1 MTLPEDNTQIF
12 ASKYMTVLSDKAELA
27 KLLNEKTENEP
38 EGNDNS

>member
-12 ASKYMTVLSDKAELA
+12 ASKYMTVLPDKAELA
-27 KLLNEKTENEP
+27 KLLNEKTANEP